1 MKNFSPEFEKHFF
14 NNDLAFGSLCH
25 TVPGIKVLPN
35 NEIFSRQIIN
45 TGVKCLYCGTKYE
58 IEPKTNCKNCGANEY
73 RRA

>member
-1 MKNFSPEFEKHFF
+1 MKNTIKEFLKDKKHLEMKLQRVF
-14 NNDLAFGSLCH
+14 
-25 TVPGIKVLPN
+25 P
-35 NEIFSRQIIN
+35 IIN